1 MKKLS
6 SLLVLIFC
14 LIPFVASAW
23 ILRDEFNTALS
34 AGSVHNTTSEPSGHT
49 RTVTDTEN
57 KLSIADGKLTFSGG
71 KASPAWGDPAIWYP
85 SVARAA
91 GVSII
96 LDITP
101 TDATTSAEFG
111 FDSGQSGNIVG
122 NAMRITGDTIIT
134 YDGSTAGSSIF
145 IPANATNY
153 QLATILRSAGAYY
166 FLKGG
171 TATKWSMLWAG
182 GADNTTPLYPGIANY
197 DLASTNSFIRIPTTL
212 WLPTPLASDGFGT
225 AGVTDGLGHAEGVAT
240 GIGEGGGGLAWQS
253 GGTTWSVSGGKAV
266 NTPLVYGEELIVN
279 GDMETG
285 NPPSTWETTY
295 APVLT
300 VEADRSGAGSQSLG
314 ATISSGHTWMQIL
327 QTFTTETGKYYKL
340 SVYSKA
346 QALISTKALLYRS
359 DAFASLIGSDI
370 NKTGDWAMT
379 TLTARA
385 LSENT
390 GILFESDY
398 TEPELGKMF
407 LDDVS
412 VKELKLSELF
422 NTIQSSTPDVI
433 STVTLPINPYGIQQG
448 MILNLDSVSTP
459 LNFVVAYYSYN
470 RVYLDKCVNGTWTNI
485 ITEFVGYVENAE
497 LRVIKD
503 GTTYRLYYNDT
514 LIGTAT
520 ISDESIIN
528 NTRHGLFSTDVR
540 STLDNFTLYARG
552 TGNEYNILN
561 QLMSTTSGGSLNL
574 LGVGK

>member
-1 MKKLS
+1 MKKLN
-6 SLLVLIFC
+6 SLLILIFC
-14 LIPFVASAW
+14 LIPFVADAW
-23 ILRDEFNTALS
+23 LLRDEFNTALS

-197 DLASTNSFIRIPTTL
+197 DLASTNSFLRVPTTL

-225 AGVTDGLGHAEGVAT
+225 AGVTDGLGHAEGVAG

-253 GGTTWSVSGGKAV
+253 GGSTWSVSGGKML
-266 NTPLVYGEELIVN
+266 NTPTLGEDIVTN
-279 GDMETG
+279 GNMETG
-285 NPPSTWETTY
+285 DPPTGWSGYSTITVSRGDAHTGDYGIKGVSNTDDSGIVQNLTTVTGTMYKYSMWLKRESGTNSILHGISGVITFPNENIDSTWVNFKASKVAVDTVTPYKSILLGTSGDTTY
-295 APVLT
+295 
-300 VEADRSGAGSQSLG
+300 
-314 ATISSGHTWMQIL
+314 HM
-327 QTFTTETGKYYKL
+327 
-340 SVYSKA
+340 
-346 QALISTKALLYRS
+346 
-359 DAFASLIGSDI
+359 
-370 NKTGDWAMT
+370 
-379 TLTARA
+379 
-385 LSENT
+385 
-390 GILFESDY
+390 
-398 TEPELGKMF
+398 
-407 LDDVS
+407 DDVV
-412 VKELKLSELF
+412 VKPITLSTTM
-422 NTIQSSTPDVI
+422 NTFQTSTPDVI
-433 STVTLPINPYGIQQG
+433 ATVSLSAIKVGTQSGVV
-448 MILNLDSVSTP
+448 LNLDSVVNP
-459 LNFVVAYYSYN
+459 QNFIVAYHDGLYV
-470 RVYLDKCVNGTWTNI
+470 RLDKCVNGTWTNVI
-485 ITEFVGYVENAE
+485 SDISLTYVDKE

-503 GTTYRLYYNDT
+503 GTTYRLYHNNA
-514 LIGTAT
+514 LIGTSQT
-520 ISDESIIN
+520 ISDASIIN
-528 NTRHGLFSTDVR
+528 NTRHGLFSTDAGN
-540 STLDNFTLYARG
+540 TLDNFTLYARG
-552 TGNEYNILN
+552 TGGEYNILN
-561 QLMSTTSGGSLNL
+561 QLMSTNTGGSLNL
-574 LGVGK
+574 LGVGR

>member
-197 DLASTNSFIRIPTTL
+197 DLASTNSFLRIHTTL
-212 WLPTPLASDGFGT
+212 WLPSPLASDGFSVSGT
-225 AGVTDGLGHAEGVAT
+225 TDGKGHAEGVAT

-253 GGTTWSVSGGKAV
+253 GGSTWSVSGGKMK
-266 NTPLVYGEELIVN
+266 NTPTVGATLWDTGADTFESGTYGWVKYGNNTVENDN
-279 GDMETG
+279 GKLKI
-285 NPPSTWETTY
+285 TY
-295 APVLT
+295 VDNEKGAYNLLKEQDSDLSQDLT
-300 VEADRSGAGSQSLG
+300 VGQWYMFTADMMTAQTEQGDAVYINDGG
-314 ATISSGHTWMQIL
+314 TIMNLAWM
-327 QTFTTETGKYYKL
+327 TSNTMTPYN
-340 SVYSKA
+340 
-346 QALISTKALLYRS
+346 ISFKALSTNGSIIYIGIMAAGDVFS
-359 DAFASLIGSDI
+359 MDNISLKPLTLSTLI
-370 NKTGDWAMT
+370 NTVQT
-379 TLTARA
+379 
-385 LSENT
+385 
-390 GILFESDY
+390 
-398 TEPELGKMF
+398 
-407 LDDVS
+407 
-412 VKELKLSELF
+412 
-422 NTIQSSTPDVI
+422 STPDIIATINASALKAYGVWGGVALNVDSATDPQNMVLAI
-433 STVTLPINPYGIQQG
+433 YNNYTLQLIK
-448 MILNLDSVSTP
+448 M
-459 LNFVVAYYSYN
+459 
-470 RVYLDKCVNGTWTNI
+470 VNGVYTTLISESVNW
-485 ITEFVGYVENAE
+485 VSGAE

-503 GTTYRLYYNDT
+503 GTTYRVYYNNA

-528 NTRHGLFSTDVR
+528 NTRHGLFSSHPGD
-540 STLDNFTLYARG
+540 TLDNFTLYARG
-552 TGNEYNILN
+552 TGGEYNILN
-561 QLMSTTSGGSLNL
+561 QLMSTNTGGSLNL